1 MHTFGPEFESLD
13 AAFSWVLA
21 RCLQNGQRT
30 APRGIATL
38 ELLPVAFTINDP
50 RRRYV
55 SLPPRRWSIVYA
67 IGELCWHLRGSSL
80 VDEIAHYASRWRAIA
95 GNATEVTG
103 SNYGAKIFK
112 GHGGAPSQW
121 NRVITQ
127 LCADRDSRRA
137 VLYFSGTGE
146 DPSSDSKDIACAVS
160 LQFLIRDEKLDA
172 IANMRSN
179 DAMLGLP
186 YDVFLFSMLQEMAA
200 TSLGVEVG
208 KYNHIA
214 GSLHLYESDLSLA
227 KDIISSRASE
237 IRPMPRME
245 SLSGL
250 PNLLAGEAEL
260 RTGQLPQISNLQPG
274 YWSAL
279 LAVLA
284 AGKGRHDLSCKPL
297 TLIEDSVLANL
308 YSLRQ

>member
-21 RCLQNGQRT
+21 RCVQNGHQT
-30 APRGIATL
+30 APRGVATL

-80 VDEIAHYASRWRAIA
+80 VDEIAYYASKWRKIA
-95 GNATEVTG
+95 GNATEITG

-112 GHGGAPSQW
+112 GHEGAPSQW
-121 NRVITQ
+121 NRVINQ
-127 LCADRDSRRA
+127 LCADSDSRRA
-137 VLYFSGTGE
+137 VLYFSGTGGE
-146 DPSSDSKDIACAVS
+146 TSPDSMDIACAVS
-160 LQFLIRDEKLDA
+160 LQFLIRDGKLDA
-172 IANMRSN
+172 IASMRSN

-186 YDVFLFSMLQEMAA
+186 YDVFFFSMLQEMAA
-200 TSLGVEVG
+200 TSLGVDVG
-208 KYNHIA
+208 KYNHVA
-214 GSLHLYESDLSLA
+214 GSLHLYESDLALA
-227 KDIISSRASE
+227 RDVISSRASE

-245 SLSGL
+245 SLSAL
-250 PNLLAGEAEL
+250 PSLLEGEAKL
-260 RTGQLPQISNLQPG
+260 RMGQLLQITNLQPG

-284 AGKGRHDLSCKPL
+284 AGKGRQDLNYTPL
-297 TLIEDSVLANL
+297 AIIEDSVLANL

>member
-1 MHTFGPEFESLD
+1 M
-13 AAFSWVLA
+13 AC
-21 RCLQNGQRT
+21 CLQNGQRT
-30 APRGIATL
+30 APRGVATL

-80 VDEIAHYASRWRAIA
+80 VDEIAYYASRWRTIA

-112 GHGGAPSQW
+112 GHRGAPSQW
-121 NRVITQ
+121 SRVINQ
-127 LCADRDSRRA
+127 LRIDRDSRRA

-146 DPSSDSKDIACAVS
+146 DTSSDSKDIACAVS
-160 LQFLIRDEKLDA
+160 LQFLIRDGKLDA

-200 TSLGVEVG
+200 NSLGVDVG
-208 KYNHIA
+208 KYNHVA
-214 GSLHLYESDLSLA
+214 GSLHLYESDLLLA

-245 SLSGL
+245 GLSALPSLL
-250 PNLLAGEAEL
+250 EGEAEL
-260 RTGQLPQISNLQPG
+260 RTGRLPLIANLQSE

-284 AGKGRHDLSCKPL
+284 AWKGGHDLNYKPL
-297 TLIEDSVLANL
+297 ALIEDSVLANL